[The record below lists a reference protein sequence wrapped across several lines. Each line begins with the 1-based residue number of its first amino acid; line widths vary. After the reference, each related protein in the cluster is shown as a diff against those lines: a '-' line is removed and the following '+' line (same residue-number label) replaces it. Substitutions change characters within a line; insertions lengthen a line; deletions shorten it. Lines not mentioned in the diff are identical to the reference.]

1 MNMDKTKLKKALSLQ
16 LQMFEELSAVFK
28 QELRAMSEIN
38 LDAMAEINL
47 RKEDIA
53 TRIVAHSEAVRQA
66 ISEAASSEGLS
77 SEATLG
83 ELAACLAQKG
93 NEELLVQHKALN
105 IAAERIQQA
114 AAANREIAERFAA
127 TVTNSLD
134 LVTRLINQSNVYG
147 ASGGYLQRQ
156 TGAVMLN
163 TEA

>member
-1 MNMDKTKLKKALSLQ
+1 MDMKKLTEALSLQ
-16 LQMFEELSAVFK
+16 LRMFEELSAVFK
-28 QELRAMSEIN
+28 QELHEMSEIN
-38 LDAMAEINL
+38 LEAMAEING
-47 RKEDIA
+47 RKEEIA
-53 TRIVAHSEAVRQA
+53 ARIEAHSKSLRPL
-66 ISEAASSEGLS
+66 ISAAASSVGLS

-83 ELAACLAQKG
+83 ELVDMLAQKG
-93 NEELLVQHKALN
+93 DTELLRLHKALN
-105 IAAERIQQA
+105 DGAERIQRA

-127 TVTNSLD
+127 MVTNSLN